1 MASHVDI
8 AFFLSLTLA
17 TSLAFIV
24 LGSYRLWTLRHESVK
39 VKPNWLAVIKPV
51 GITPCCV
58 FLVDTPPL
66 TECCETT
73 ARSFDSTSDIA
84 C

>member
-17 TSLAFIV
+17 TSLAFIA
-24 LGSYRLWTLRHESVK
+24 LSSYRLWALRHESVK
-39 VKPNWLAVIKPV
+39 VKANWFAVIKPV
-51 GITPCCV
+51 GSTRCRAFVANMPS
-58 FLVDTPPL
+58 L
-66 TECCETT
+66 TRYCKTT
-73 ARSFDSTSDIA
+73 ARSFDSTRDIA

>member
-8 AFFLSLTLA
+8 SFLFSLTLA
-17 TSLAFIV
+17 TSLAFIA
-24 LGSYRLWTLRHESVK
+24 LGSYRLWVLRHESVK

-51 GITPCCV
+51 SIAPCCA
-58 FLVDTPPL
+58 FLGGMPSL
-66 TECCETT
+66 TEHCETT
-73 ARSFDSTSDIA
+73 ARSFDSTRDIA